1 MKINL
6 ICQIFGEFP
15 RKIHLLI
22 DFFALVFIKTVMSN
36 FRCPFEAKGESQG
49 THLEVDLSDCDVSLE
64 SSVNKSFVPL
74 LQEAVHGFVDS
85 PKKTAL
91 IAQLPNKLL
100 HGKNANSAI
109 SFEQLSYFHAV
120 IVASVIEK
128 AAYPY
133 LSFQSESPNLELSG
147 EEKITRKYVGKFFE
161 KAQNFRDLISAI
173 MLGYLLVQEAGKED
187 EMIHVNSPDQHI
199 LEFGAGAISFPIRK
213 RVFPGSQQD
222 FKYDFFWIVRTPFY
236 PENIGRYAPEPQI
249 VMTRQ
254 FDFLQV
260 DPEVRKRIR
269 ANSNAAL
276 QSAGCNLGPKGT
288 GMLPGGLWDERP
300 NK

>member
-1 MKINL
+1 
-6 ICQIFGEFP
+6 
-15 RKIHLLI
+15 
-22 DFFALVFIKTVMSN
+22 MSN
-36 FRCPFEAKGESQG
+36 FRCPFEARGESQG

-109 SFEQLSYFHAV
+109 SFEQLSYFYAV

-133 LSFQSESPNLELSG
+133 LSFQSESPNLKLSEG
-147 EEKITRKYVGKFFE
+147 EEIVRLYLGEFFGMVQDSR
-161 KAQNFRDLISAI
+161 ALILSI
-173 MLGYLLVQEAGKED
+173 MTGYAALQQAGKED
-187 EMIHVNSPDQHI
+187 KSIKSRFLSENI
-199 LEFGAGAISFPIRK
+199 LEFETGAISFLFRRK
-213 RVFPGSQQD
+213 KFPDLEESL
-222 FKYDFFWIVRTPFY
+222 KYDFFWIVRTPFY
-236 PENIGRYAPEPQI
+236 PKNIGRYAPEPQI

-260 DPEVRKRIR
+260 DPEARKSILAR
-269 ANSNAAL
+269 SNAAL

>member
-1 MKINL
+1 
-6 ICQIFGEFP
+6 
-15 RKIHLLI
+15 
-22 DFFALVFIKTVMSN
+22 MSN
-36 FRCPFEAKGESQG
+36 FRCPFEARGESQG

-109 SFEQLSYFHAV
+109 SFQQLSYFHAV

-133 LSFQSESPNLELSG
+133 LSFQSESPNLKLSEG
-147 EEKITRKYVGKFFE
+147 EEIVRLYLGEFFGMVQDSR
-161 KAQNFRDLISAI
+161 ALILSI
-173 MLGYLLVQEAGKED
+173 MTGYAALQQAGKED
-187 EMIHVNSPDQHI
+187 KSIKSRFLSENI

-213 RVFPGSQQD
+213 RVFPGSQQAL
-222 FKYDFFWIVRTPFY
+222 KYDFFWIVRTPFY
-236 PENIGRYAPEPQI
+236 PENIGRYAPDPQI
-249 VMTRQ
+249 IMTRQ
-254 FDFLQV
+254 TDFLKV
-260 DPEVRKRIR
+260 DPNARKRIR

-276 QSAGCNLGPKGT
+276 RAAGCNLGSEGDGK
-288 GMLPGGLWDERP
+288 LPGGLWDERP